1 MSHLPDSIDR
11 VIEMSTVGRSLVPTD
26 PGGVYFVILLTS
38 EMLVNLR
45 MVVINTTRSYILMIL
60 VYLLSSTVGVH

>member
-1 MSHLPDSIDR
+1 MSHLPDSTDR
-11 VIEMSTVGRSLVPTD
+11 VIEISTVGRSLVPTD

-45 MVVINTTRSYILMIL
+45 MVVIKYNPIMYPYDFNTLNN
-60 VYLLSSTVGVH
+60 

>member
-1 MSHLPDSIDR
+1 MSHLPDSTDR
-11 VIEMSTVGRSLVPTD
+11 VIEISTVDRSLVPTD

-45 MVVINTTRSYILMIL
+45 MVVIKYNPIMYPYDFNTLNN
-60 VYLLSSTVGVH
+60 